1 MKFLATTQLKD
12 TFYLLPGENQV
23 QLREAGIAFVERC
36 RASGKCRHVYYTGD
50 LKGSVSVWDL
60 QSSDELASLMAE
72 FPQLPFT
79 DIYTQPLIEFEAGLR
94 AMREARERM
103 YARV

>member
-1 MKFLATTQLKD
+1 
-12 TFYLLPGENQV
+12 
-23 QLREAGIAFVERC
+23 
-36 RASGKCRHVYYTGD
+36 
-50 LKGSVSVWDL
+50 
-60 QSSDELASLMAE
+60 MAE